1 MDDEW
6 YAPCVASRADPAMR
20 PHCWWQGD
28 VFHVLAYGATLQVEC
43 DKVYNEEL

>member
-6 YAPCVASRADPAMR
+6 YAPCVAPGR

-28 VFHVLAYGATLQVEC
+28 VFHVLAYGETLQAEC